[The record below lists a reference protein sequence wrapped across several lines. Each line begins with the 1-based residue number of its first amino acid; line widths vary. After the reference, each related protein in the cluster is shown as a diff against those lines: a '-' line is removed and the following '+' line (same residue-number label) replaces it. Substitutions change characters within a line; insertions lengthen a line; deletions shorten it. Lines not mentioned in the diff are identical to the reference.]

1 MIRTA
6 RLHLAALFAVVIGA
20 FAPTP
25 LLAANAG
32 ITLFSPTIGDVYFPG
47 LSTTN
52 IDNVPIGANTA
63 STGAFTTLSASGAVS
78 GTGFTNRFATPGP
91 IGNTT
96 PSTGAFTTLSS
107 SGAYT
112 PTGGVAAAGGLSVS
126 PRLVMT
132 GNWKPLAITDGTE
145 VTCVATTTYIAE
157 IFIPANM
164 TVTGVSLVN
173 ATAVAGNIQVGLA
186 DSTGAPIAAALS
198 VSTAASGTAAYQR
211 VPFAAPYAAKGPAT
225 YYVQLQCNNTG
236 YKFRAHTVGD
246 FGTQS
251 QTSGT
256 YGTFASFT
264 PAGTFTTAV
273 GPVAN
278 LY

>member
-1 MIRTA
+1 MTKSA
-6 RLHLAALFAVVIGA
+6 MKLAASVFALVLGWAILA
-20 FAPTP
+20 FGQT
-25 LLAANAG
+25 G
-32 ITLFSPTIGDVYFPG
+32 GTGTVFVTSIGDVTFPFTPPTSAG
-47 LSTTN
+47 TVVGTINNMAIGGTTR
-52 IDNVPIGANTA
+52 AA
-63 STGAFTTLSASGAVS
+63 GAFTTL
-78 GTGFTNRFATPGP
+78 T
-91 IGNTT
+91 
-96 PSTGAFTTLSS
+96 S

-112 PTGGVAAAGGLSVS
+112 PTGGVGPAAGFSIS

-145 VTCVATTTYIAE
+145 VTCVATTTYVAE
-157 IFIPANM
+157 VFVPSNM
-164 TVTGVSLVN
+164 TVTGVALVN
-173 ATAVAGNIQVGLA
+173 ATAVAGNVQVGLA
-186 DSTGAPIAAALS
+186 DSTGAPITAALS
-198 VSTAASGTAAYQR
+198 ASTAASGTAAYQR
-211 VPFAAPYAAKGPAT
+211 VPFATAYAAKGPAT

-273 GPVAN
+273 GPVASF
-278 LY
+278 Y